1 MRSRLFARLLYGDGE
16 TENEALAY
24 IGGGLVGIAAA
35 NLVLVLAF
43 GLGYISG

>member
-1 MRSRLFARLLYGDGE
+1 MKSRLFARLLDGDGA
-16 TENEALAY
+16 TEHEALAY
-24 IGGGLVGIAAA
+24 IGGGLIGIAAA